1 MNEELILE
9 HIGKFYKKKSQTLPV
24 LTDINAI
31 FVKGKFY
38 GIMGQSG
45 SGKSTLFNILGL
57 LDKDYLGSYKLFGKV
72 IKDNKDKELS
82 RLRMENID
90 FIFQEFQL
98 DPNLKAY
105 ENVMMPLYINKK
117 IAKKDRFNL
126 VREMLKQLNM
136 ENRIEHFP
144 KELSGG
150 EQQRIAIARA
160 LINNLVLILADE
172 PTGNLDENMEEEIF
186 KLLKELSKKDKCVI
200 VVSHSNKIKEYA
212 DVIYK
217 LDNGTLKVQNE
228 TMWLHKNNIPKYQ
241 TR

>member
-1 MNEELILE
+1 MNSEIILE
-9 HIGKFYKKKSQTLPV
+9 HIDKYYKKKSQILPV
-24 LTDINAI
+24 LTNINAT
-31 FVKGKFY
+31 FVKGNFY
-38 GIMGQSG
+38 AIMGKSG

-57 LDKDYLGSYKLFGKV
+57 LDNDYVGTYKLFGKI
-72 IKDNKDKELS
+72 IKNNKDKDLS
-82 RLRMENID
+82 KLRMENIG

-126 VREMLKQLNM
+126 VKDMLSQLNM
-136 ENRIEHFP
+136 ENRMEHFP

-160 LINNLVLILADE
+160 LINNPVLILADE

-200 VVSHSNKIKEYA
+200 VVSHSNKVKEYA

-228 TMWLHKNNIPKYQ
+228 TM
-241 TR
+241 